1 MGERR
6 GSGCRRRRRRRLPWK
21 MDPHALP
28 ALSHPPQG
36 GGGTHDLSL
45 LFSLFFAPPCD
56 SRRRP
61 VRYGIWKHS
70 MDFKGRVES
79 RLAVERLCAGDF
91 SNLFDSMVGLGGSV
105 LLHASIAERGGMR
118 DTHTHTHTHT
128 FAILS
133 PLFLLRCMCV
143 ASSSSSSSCV
153 MQFLPLS
160 IYSPYIPQ
168 LKVGRESLLHCSLSL
183 D

>member
-1 MGERR
+1 MPPPPPSVENGPSRPP
-6 GSGCRRRRRRRLPWK
+6 S
-21 MDPHALP
+21 
-28 ALSHPPQG
+28 SHPPQG

-45 LFSLFFAPPCD
+45 LFFLFFAPPCD

-70 MDFKGRVES
+70 VAFKGCVAS
-79 RLAVERLCAGDF
+79 RLAVERLCVGDF

-118 DTHTHTHTHT
+118 DTHTHTYVCHSFSSFP
-128 FAILS
+128 FALHVCGFFFFFMRDAIS
-133 PLFLLRCMCV
+133 PSIHLFPIHP
-143 ASSSSSSSCV
+143 AAKS
-153 MQFLPLS
+153 
-160 IYSPYIPQ
+160 
-168 LKVGRESLLHCSLSL
+168 GESLLHCSLSL